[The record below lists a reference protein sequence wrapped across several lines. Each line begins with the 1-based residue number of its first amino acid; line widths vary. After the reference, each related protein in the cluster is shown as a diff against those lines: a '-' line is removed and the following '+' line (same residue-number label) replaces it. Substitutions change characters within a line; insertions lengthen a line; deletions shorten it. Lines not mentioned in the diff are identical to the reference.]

1 MKIEFKSRNIPFEHI
16 ILPDDINTTSQPP
29 KFKFKINKKH
39 PDARSYEQRFF
50 PLFSADTSEEDQ
62 NTKAGSLTDDRYSE
76 ADNNAKN
83 NTATIKFI
91 DKLLQDIDQR
101 VDSDAYTKLMEFKNK
116 LLSKTNENAEAV
128 PISPNKQEKEDE
140 DEENIIDTKTL
151 AQMRKREKK
160 EKKEKKLR
168 EQAEK
173 NLLKQKESELKKL
186 KKNFRTLGE
195 KLNLYTTI
203 IDVTIFLKRIIEL
216 SGLKDYNARYNSDV
230 KYEFSKEQLEKLKI
244 IKNMVK
250 LDLVVGLSA
259 TEKQKLVETINELE
273 KNAIV
278 LGTNSSDESLNKFIR
293 VIATKV
299 ILDPLEQKT
308 EKLPEKQ
315 NLEGDYKTALNELR
329 IEISKEIPRSQRI
342 LHPQIIRAIREG
354 KNNHSEE
361 MQTFRYCKQ
370 RSQNT
375 VDLIETVNSKHVTR
389 EQKQTAIHNYK
400 ENMDA
405 IPTTTTMK
413 QKVVEVITF
422 ALGIVGGAVAGFFAA
437 GPIGG
442 VVGGVLGGFA
452 AQGSYNGILSRL
464 KPVNKK
470 VDAVANRAQQM
481 YQNTPLHNKINLAKK
496 DFKLACQLFTTSL
509 SEIKEGL
516 KQPNHSRFSIA
527 KDLGEVIKIH
537 WQKLQQNSEIA
548 SIVNKIWLKHIDV
561 AREIPFQY
569 RASYAQGN
577 ITSNS
582 DHIIQYMHSILINSQ
597 IDANQTLKGFIYTKQ
612 FTILDQYKEKDEDCS
627 FIETFRAA
635 LAKDTR
641 ESFISRINRSERSED
656 YTEFYFSRMLPRAEK
671 GNLLAIEDLL
681 CINTMRRQL
690 HEEQP
695 KLMLEIVNKNKTS
708 IEKFESIKMFFDKLN
723 ILRTCVDEQIQ
734 KNPGYKELL
743 HLKDTLNKELSVD
756 NIETV
761 YRKLSLKYHTDQT
774 QSVDSKY
781 KQADINT
788 AHAYLTENLR
798 DPSFTALINALRPPS
813 LVDDMEE
820 TTEEARR
827 EGLGSSFGT

>member
-151 AQMRKREKK
+151 AQMRKREK
-160 EKKEKKLR
+160 EAKKLR
-168 EQAEK
+168 EQTV
-173 NLLKQKESELKKL
+173 KQKASEFEKL
-186 KKNFRTLGE
+186 KENHRKLCGE
-195 KLNLYTTI
+195 LDDYNSIK
-203 IDVTIFLKRIIEL
+203 DVTLFLKRIIKL
-216 SGLKDYNARYNSDV
+216 SGFEDYNKRYDQDV
-230 KYEFSKEQLEKLKI
+230 RCELSKEQVEKLKI
-244 IKNMVK
+244 IKNMVE

-259 TEKQKLVETINELE
+259 TEKKSLVQTIARIVEQQETIT
-273 KNAIV
+273 
-278 LGTNSSDESLNKFIR
+278 LGANISDESLDNFTAAMAIKL
-293 VIATKV
+293 
-299 ILDPLEQKT
+299 ILDPLRQKT

-315 NLEGDYKTALNELR
+315 SLEDYKTALNELR

-422 ALGIVGGAVAGFFAA
+422 AFGVIGGAVAGFFAA

-464 KPVNKK
+464 NPLNKK
-470 VDAVANRAQQM
+470 VDEVANRAQQM
-481 YQNTPLHNKINLAKK
+481 YQDTPLHNKINLAKK
-496 DFKLACQLFTTSL
+496 DFNLACQLFTTSF
-509 SEIKEGL
+509 SEIEEGL

-537 WQKLQQNSEIA
+537 WQKLQQDSGIA

-561 AREIPFQY
+561 AREIPFQH

-597 IDANQTLKGFIYTKQ
+597 IDANQTLKGFIYTAQ
-612 FTILDQYKEKDEDCS
+612 FRILDQYKEKDKDCS

-641 ESFISRINRSERSED
+641 ESFISRINRSERSVD
-656 YTEFYFSRMLPRAEK
+656 YTEFYFSRMLPKATK
-671 GNLLAIEDLL
+671 GNLLAMEDLL

-734 KNPGYKELL
+734 KNPGNTGLL
-743 HLKDTLNKELSVD
+743 QLKDTLNKELSLD

-761 YRKLSLKYHTDQT
+761 YRKLSLIYHTDHT
-774 QSVDSKY
+774 QNASSTY
-781 KQADINT
+781 TQADINT

-798 DPSFTALINALRPPS
+798 DPSFAALITALRPPS